1 VRIAVVI
8 PVLDE
13 AEQVLGAIASVA
25 PWEQPGPSA
34 PAMDAGSK
42 SGPEILVVDGGS
54 RDSSAASAR
63 RAGAR
68 VVEAGRG
75 RARQLEAGW
84 RASDADVIVF
94 LHADTRLEAGWQAA
108 LSHAM
113 ADSRVAGGAY
123 RLRFDA
129 PGLVFRAVEFI
140 VRLRVLL
147 FALPYG
153 DQAIFVRRSVLEATG
168 GLPVTEVMED
178 LDLVRAIKRHGRLA
192 ALNCCATTSARRYLE
207 RGVWGTLF
215 RNAVALMA
223 WRVGADRAR
232 IARWVGR

>member
-13 AEQVLGAIASVA
+13 AERVSGAIASVA
-25 PWEQPGPSA
+25 PWEQPGLRTSSA
-34 PAMDAGSK
+34 DPGVS

-54 RDSSAASAR
+54 RDSSAAYAR

-68 VVEAGRG
+68 VVEADRG

-84 RASDADVIVF
+84 RASAGEVIVF
-94 LHADTRLEAGWQAA
+94 LHADTRLERGWREAV
-108 LSHAM
+108 SEAM
-113 ADSRVAGGAY
+113 ADPRVAGGAF

-129 PGLVFRAVEFI
+129 PGLAFRLVEFI
-140 VRLRVLL
+140 VRLRVRL

-153 DQAIFVRRSVLEATG
+153 DQAIFVRRSILETTG
-168 GLPVTEVMED
+168 GVPMAEVMED
-178 LDLVRAIKRHGRLA
+178 LDLVRAMKRHGRVA
-192 ALNCCATTSARRYLE
+192 ALKCRATTSARRYQE
-207 RGVWGTLF
+207 RGLWGTLF
-215 RNAVALMA
+215 RNAVALAA
-223 WRVGADRAR
+223 WRLGADRAW